1 MTASQTLFTSTLAL
15 AMMTAAHADLEYQS
29 VSLTAEAF
37 CESSQ
42 DLKSESSLNAAGNS
56 DVSASCGA
64 TDVSAYFNQGKG
76 RFSMAAGSTS
86 ANAKPQEGNGFT
98 DNSMGYA
105 AVEITIEIDQVTH
118 FRMPRCLVGSKV
130 QVWEGKN
137 MIHTFQRPDDEG
149 GLLPGTYQFTMENS
163 SFEEPAWAEISF
175 EQATGI
181 KGDLDNNGT
190 LDQRDLVKMLDAIS
204 KAPSVADNGKKKTR
218 RGNSIEAG
226 KQRRARCG
234 TKPTA
239 TKNSKQEEPK
249 FAASKPQGKRN
260 KPGTEPSVADRDS
273 KNPVLSDCAPMDKL
287 PPNFAG
293 KDRSNSID
301 AASAG
306 KEPRKPSP
314 NAISIERIQ
323 GDMNGDGQV
332 SMQDLAEL
340 LSRL

>member
-1 MTASQTLFTSTLAL
+1 MTANQTLFTSTLAL
-15 AMMTAAHADLEYQS
+15 ALMTAAHADLEYQS

-37 CESSQ
+37 CEYSQ
-42 DLKSESSLNAAGNS
+42 DLKSESSLDAAGDS
-56 DVSASCGA
+56 EVSASCGA

-76 RFSMAAGSTS
+76 RFSMAAGSTT
-86 ANAKPQEGNGFT
+86 ANAKPLEGNGFT
-98 DNSMGYA
+98 DNGMGHA
-105 AVEITIEIDQVTH
+105 AVEITIAIDQVTH
-118 FRMPRCLVGSKV
+118 FRMPRCLEGSKV

-175 EQATGI
+175 EQASGI
-181 KGDLDNNGT
+181 SGDMDNNGT

-204 KAPSVADNGKKKTR
+204 NGPSVAGNGKEKTR

-239 TKNSKQEEPK
+239 SKNSKQDDPG
-249 FAASKPQGKRN
+249 FAASKPRGKWN
-260 KPGTEPSVADRDS
+260 KPGSGASVAHANS
-273 KNPVLSDCAPMDKL
+273 KKPNLSDCTPMDKL

-293 KDRSNSID
+293 NDRTNSIN
-301 AASAG
+301 AASSG

-314 NAISIERIQ
+314 DAISIERIQ
-323 GDMNGDGQV
+323 GDMDGDGQV